1 VKIVHLVASELKRL
15 TASTMARLALVAL
28 MLVPVL
34 YAGLYLWANNDPY
47 GNLKDVPVALVV
59 EDTGATHD
67 GKPVN
72 YGDDVRDQLL
82 EDASVGW
89 KVTSAA
95 DAEQGV
101 RDGKFDFILT
111 LGPDFS
117 KALTSA
123 SGNTPTQAVVELT
136 TNDTNSFLATTIAG
150 QVAEK
155 VRASITERVGKEA
168 ALTLLD
174 GFATVRSNLTQA
186 VDGAGQLADGAGT
199 AESGAFQLA
208 QGAGTAN
215 IGALQLSD
223 GLQQLEAGSTALPS
237 QAAALNDG
245 AQTLSAGLQNAR
257 TQTADLPAQTAA
269 LNAGA
274 QQVAAGNAQLAQT
287 ASGFAAAVQD
297 AADEVPAARADIVAL
312 LNSSGLTDEQ
322 KAAILA
328 QLDRVGTAIDDGNT
342 AVQDANGQ
350 IGALAAG
357 SQELAA
363 GTQQLADSAPQ
374 LADGIATV
382 ASGASQIAAG
392 TQQLADNAPTLAD
405 GIASAASGAA
415 QLSGG
420 VTQLATG
427 SLSLTDGLG
436 TLDTGAGTLRDGLAS
451 GLDDVPDQ
459 TADQRE
465 AAAQTISDPV
475 ALDTSAVTKA
485 SNYGAGMAPFFIS
498 LAAWIGIYA
507 LFLIVKP
514 LSRRALTAF
523 KKPFTVTTAGWAT
536 PAILGALQMA
546 AVFGIIT
553 LALGYQVQ
561 HGWGMIGF
569 MVLTSATFA
578 TIILALNILLG
589 SVGQFLGLV
598 LMVLQLV
605 TAGGTFPWQT
615 LPGPLQVLHN
625 VLPMSHAVDGI
636 RQLMYGGNLTLA
648 AGDAAA
654 LVFWLAGALL
664 VSYLGAARITR
675 HRTLR
680 DLRPSLIG

>member
-59 EDTGATHD
+59 EDTGATLD
-67 GKPVN
+67 GKAVN
-72 YGDDVRDQLL
+72 YGDEVRDQLL
-82 EDASVGW
+82 KDASVGW
-89 KVTSAA
+89 QVTSAA

-117 KALTSA
+117 SALTSA
-123 SGNTPTQAVVELT
+123 SGNTPTQAVVKLT

-168 ALTLLD
+168 ALTLLN
-174 GFATVRSNLTQA
+174 GFATVRTNLGEA
-186 VDGAGQLADGAGT
+186 VDGATKLADGSTT
-199 AESGAFQLA
+199 AASGALTLA
-208 QGAGTAN
+208 QGSGSAN
-215 IGALQLSD
+215 IGALQLSE
-223 GLQQLEAGSTALPS
+223 GLQQLQAGSADLPA

-245 AQTLSAGLQNAR
+245 AQ
-257 TQTADLPAQTAA
+257 
-269 LNAGA
+269 
-274 QQVAAGNAQLAQT
+274 QVAAGNAEL
-287 ASGFAAAVQD
+287 SGKATEVATAVQD
-297 AADEVPAARADIVAL
+297 AVNQVPAARADIVAL
-312 LNSSGLTDEQ
+312 LNQTDLTQEQ
-322 KAAILA
+322 KDAILA
-328 QLDRVGTAIDDGNT
+328 QLDQVGTAINSGN
-342 AVQDANGQ
+342 AQVQDANAK
-350 IGALAAG
+350 IGELAAG
-357 SQELAA
+357 SA
-363 GTQQLADSAPQ
+363 QL
-374 LADGIATV
+374 
-382 ASGASQIAAG
+382 AAG
-392 TQQLADNAPTLAD
+392 TQQLADNAPTLAN
-405 GIASAASGAA
+405 GIADAASGASTLSSGITQIA
-415 QLSGG
+415 QGSLDLSNGLNALNGG
-420 VTQLATG
+420 V
-427 SLSLTDGLG
+427 D
-436 TLDTGAGTLRDGLAS
+436 TLRDGLES
-451 GLDDVPDQ
+451 GLADVPDQ

-514 LSRRALTAF
+514 LSRRALTAL
-523 KKPFTVTTAGWAT
+523 KKPLTVTTAGWLT
-536 PAILGALQMA
+536 PAILGALQMT

-553 LALGYQVQ
+553 LALGYQVE
-561 HGWGMIGF
+561 HGWGMFGF

-625 VLPMSHAVDGI
+625 ILPMSHAVDGI
-636 RQLMYGGNLTLA
+636 RQLMYGGNLSLA

-654 LVFWLAGALL
+654 LFCWLLGALL
-664 VSYLGAARITR
+664 VSFLGARRMTR